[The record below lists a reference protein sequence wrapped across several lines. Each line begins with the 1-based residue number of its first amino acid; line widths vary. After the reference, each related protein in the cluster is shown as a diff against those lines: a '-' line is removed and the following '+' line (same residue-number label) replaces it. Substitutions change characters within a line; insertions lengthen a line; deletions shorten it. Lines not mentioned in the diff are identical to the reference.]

1 MLKIF
6 TVLTLILASGTPMVS
21 AQSMKFGVID
31 LKRVFEECTKFQQVE
46 NELQKV
52 QKSKAQSIEQMRNS
66 LADEFDQFKVQQE
79 LLPEAARKQ
88 RVTELRSKETAYLNK
103 LREEQLEL
111 ERMKKDKLDPLA
123 EDLKN
128 VVEAIAREEGYD
140 FIFKNLYLAYS
151 NPKHDITNKVI
162 QRMNKR

>member
-1 MLKIF
+1 
-6 TVLTLILASGTPMVS
+6 
-21 AQSMKFGVID
+21 
-31 LKRVFEECTKFQQVE
+31 
-46 NELQKV
+46 
-52 QKSKAQSIEQMRNS
+52 MRNS